1 LTGAALALGS
11 AVCFGV
17 ADYAGG
23 LLSRRAN
30 AGAIALAVQ
39 VSGTA
44 VMVVVAPMVPAPGL
58 GLYDIGWGAL
68 SGVGTAVGVMFLYRG
83 LTRGDMSVVVPVSTA
98 GSVVLPVL
106 VGLTLLGERPSA
118 LSWLGIAVAVPAIG
132 LISGANR
139 RTGSADG
146 AAVLDG
152 LISSVGFALQYIAL
166 AQAGAAAGLWPVTA
180 GRLASVL
187 TMLVLVGVTAT
198 RLKMQRR
205 LAVPAVANGVVAA
218 SGLVLYML
226 ATRQE
231 MMAVA
236 VVLSSLYPIIPV
248 LLGIALLGERPT
260 PGQTAGLI
268 GAGATIALLVAG

>member
-1 LTGAALALGS
+1 M
-11 AVCFGV
+11 CFGV

-39 VSGTA
+39 VGGTA
-44 VMVVVAPMVPAPGL
+44 VMVVGAPMVPAPGL

-83 LTRGDMSVVVPVSTA
+83 LTRGDMSVVVPVSTV

-106 VGLTLLGERPSA
+106 VGLTLLGERPSM
-118 LSWLGIAVAVPAIG
+118 LSWLGIAVAVPTIG
-132 LISGANR
+132 LISGASG
-139 RTGSADG
+139 RTDSAHG

-166 AQAGAAAGLWPVTA
+166 AQAGTGAGLWPVTA

-187 TMLVLVGVTAT
+187 TMLVLAVVTAT
-198 RLKMQRR
+198 RLKTRGR
-205 LAVPAVANGVVAA
+205 LAVPALANGVVAA
-218 SGLVLYML
+218 SGLVLYLL

-231 MMAVA
+231 IMAVA
-236 VVLSSLYPIIPV
+236 VVLSSLYPTIPV
-248 LLGIALLGERPT
+248 LLGIAVLDERPT
-260 PGQTAGLI
+260 RRQMAGLI
-268 GAGATIALLVAG
+268 GAAATIALLVAG